1 MNNLY
6 HLVVYYVNSHWR
18 NLLASS
24 EVSLMALQKRDS
36 LSITHANGWLLT
48 LLNAGKPFQGGALRG
63 QQWAPERMRL
73 SVENII
79 IQTDQCWLAE
89 D

>member
-1 MNNLY
+1 MPVVMNNLY

-36 LSITHANGWLLT
+36 LSIIHANGWLLT
-48 LLNAGKPFQGGALRG
+48 LLNAGRAGHFGGNNGRLRG
-63 QQWAPERMRL
+63 CA
-73 SVENII
+73 SVLK
-79 IQTDQCWLAE
+79 T
-89 D
+89 